1 MMHDIFGSATKTTY
15 NFLQMGRRTKMSEK
29 QKLILENLSKSMANA
44 TESQEEYLLG
54 YAECLAQSNKKPK
67 RKRKAKK

>member
-1 MMHDIFGSATKTTY
+1 
-15 NFLQMGRRTKMSEK
+15 MSEK
-29 QKLILENLSKSMANA
+29 QKQILENLSKSMANA

-54 YAECLAQSNKKPK
+54 YSECLAQQNKKPK